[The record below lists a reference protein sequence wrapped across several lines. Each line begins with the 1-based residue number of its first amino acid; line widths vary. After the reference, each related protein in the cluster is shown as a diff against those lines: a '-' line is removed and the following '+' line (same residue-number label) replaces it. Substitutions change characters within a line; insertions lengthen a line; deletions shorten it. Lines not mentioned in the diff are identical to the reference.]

1 MSLSV
6 SFWTNEIQLF
16 FNASSGVDVDGLWI
30 DINEPALFCGYPFN
44 DPFEQAAGQGLPPTW
59 NTPMPDKNALIL
71 DQRPMMT
78 TRAVTK
84 RAYHGADENLELPPY
99 RIKNAAGAEL
109 GRDTTGVSTSSH
121 HLYIRYPLNHLVF
134 DHYTL
139 ITY

>member
-1 MSLSV
+1 VSLLL

-16 FNASSGVDVDGLWI
+16 FNSSSGVEVDGLWI
-30 DINEPALFCGYPFN
+30 DINEPASFYDYPFN
-44 DPFEQAAGQGLPPTW
+44 DPSEQTAGQGLPPTR

-99 RIKNAAGAEL
+99 MIKNAAGAEL
-109 GRDTTGVSTSSH
+109 GRNTASVSTPLHHSH
-121 HLYIRYPLNHLVF
+121 DRLSI
-134 DHYTL
+134 
-139 ITY
+139 